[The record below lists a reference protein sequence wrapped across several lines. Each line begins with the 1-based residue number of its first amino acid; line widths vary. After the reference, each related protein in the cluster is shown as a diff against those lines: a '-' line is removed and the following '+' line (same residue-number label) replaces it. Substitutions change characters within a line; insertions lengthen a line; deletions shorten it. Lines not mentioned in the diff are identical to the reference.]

1 VLSQRIALFGW
12 LEEKHLDVPEGEGS
26 KGFLMFAQQGE
37 VDTCLAVNNH
47 WKFLS
52 ELLKI
57 NHYKAPRDKLI
68 CILNCCKVIFGQLYN
83 ILGYLRCWQHLVVFP
98 GLIRHLHK
106 EEGADSFVPVLI
118 FVVLKANP
126 EHLLSNVEW
135 VSSHLTSRPNFW
147 LNMDSDLLIDFE
159 TPQSSKVKQAT
170 IFRAL
175 YVKLI
180 FLRLSLSEILV

>member
-1 VLSQRIALFGW
+1 
-12 LEEKHLDVPEGEGS
+12 
-26 KGFLMFAQQGE
+26 M
-37 VDTCLAVNNH
+37 
-47 WKFLS
+47 
-52 ELLKI
+52 
-57 NHYKAPRDKLI
+57 
-68 CILNCCKVIFGQLYN
+68 
-83 ILGYLRCWQHLVVFP
+83 
-98 GLIRHLHK
+98 
-106 EEGADSFVPVLI
+106 
-118 FVVLKANP
+118 VLKANP